1 LPRADEA
8 LKTMPVF
15 GSPME
20 ALSTILLDLYTL
32 AQGTEISKFEPA
44 VFELLQQG
52 VAFDSGWTGRGA
64 IRQGA
69 PVIHNSCLY
78 RLPLECAL
86 GWENH
91 KHEDPSVKYR
101 SLGIGGSPLNIST
114 AGANLSPPY
123 LAFVQKYSLEHALI
137 SWADD
142 PVLGLHSFLS
152 LYRHNRD
159 CPFSETDK
167 DFLRALMPHVAA
179 ATNINRIHQIAQVK
193 ADISDARVA
202 VAISDGLGYLQFAE
216 SGFADFM
223 LLQWPDWT
231 GPSLPAEISLDP
243 SAQGKSG
250 FVGTHIAVEV
260 RHLAELVMVQVRK
273 RSVAASLTPRE
284 REITRLFA
292 GGLTYKEVALRL
304 ELAPS
309 TIKYHL
315 RNAYS
320 KLGVQD
326 KGKIASLLA
335 LDSEHNSEN

>member
-1 LPRADEA
+1 
-8 LKTMPVF
+8 
-15 GSPME
+15 
-20 ALSTILLDLYTL
+20 
-32 AQGTEISKFEPA
+32 
-44 VFELLQQG
+44 
-52 VAFDSGWTGRGA
+52 
-64 IRQGA
+64 
-69 PVIHNSCLY
+69 
-78 RLPLECAL
+78 
-86 GWENH
+86 
-91 KHEDPSVKYR
+91 
-101 SLGIGGSPLNIST
+101 
-114 AGANLSPPY
+114 
-123 LAFVQKYSLEHALI
+123 
-137 SWADD
+137 
-142 PVLGLHSFLS
+142 
-152 LYRHNRD
+152 
-159 CPFSETDK
+159 
-167 DFLRALMPHVAA
+167 MPHIAA
-179 ATNINRIHQIAQVK
+179 ATNINRVHQIAQIK
-193 ADISDARVA
+193 ADINDSRVA

-243 SAQGKSG
+243 SGQGKSG
-250 FVGTHIAVEV
+250 FVGSRITVEV

-326 KGKIASLLA
+326 KGQAASLLTLNSA
-335 LDSEHNSEN
+335 SESA